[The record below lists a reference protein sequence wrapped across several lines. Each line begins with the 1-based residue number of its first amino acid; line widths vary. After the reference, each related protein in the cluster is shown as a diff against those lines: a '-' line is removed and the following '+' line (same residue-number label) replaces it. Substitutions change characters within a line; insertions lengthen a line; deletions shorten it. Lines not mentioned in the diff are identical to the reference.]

1 MTAEP
6 HSATRNAERATRDAD
21 RVGFALGYGKFANA
35 REIGELM
42 RQAEERG
49 FEMGFFSETIELMRD
64 SVTALAAIG
73 LATSRL
79 VLGATQ
85 IVRLR
90 SPVLMAQTLATL
102 DELTRGRMTLAPG
115 ACTKS
120 HARVHAL
127 EPADPAQSLREY
139 VEAMRLLLTGEKVSY
154 HGTYVNFDDVG
165 LAWQP
170 FRTRIPLYFP
180 ATSRTGLKLAGELGE
195 GVVLN
200 AVCSPEYTANA
211 IAIMRQAAQAAGRDF
226 STFLIAQIVN
236 CSIEDTHAAA
246 LDAIRWEVATKM
258 DPVQRPFIAR
268 PKMLVGEPYIRAE
281 HLPRFDA
288 AYAEGGLPALVAA
301 VPDSYVEGMTA
312 SGTPDEVRARVEAY
326 RLAGVQLPLLRPA
339 ALHQTQRLLD
349 LFAS

>member
-1 MTAEP
+1 MT
-6 HSATRNAERATRDAD
+6 RDAERATPNG

-35 REIGELM
+35 REIAQLM
-42 RQAEERG
+42 HQAEERG

-64 SVTALAAIG
+64 SVTALSAVG
-73 LATSRL
+73 LATSKL
-79 VLGATQ
+79 ILGATQ
-85 IVRLR
+85 TVRLR

-102 DELTRGRMTLAPG
+102 DELTGGRMTLAPG
-115 ACTKS
+115 ACTAS

-139 VEAMRLLLTGEKVSY
+139 VESMRLLLTGEKVSY
-154 HGTYVNFDDVG
+154 HGTYVNFDEVG
-165 LAWQP
+165 LAWTPVRKQV
-170 FRTRIPLYFP
+170 PLYFP
-180 ATSRTGLKLAGELGE
+180 ATSRPGLRLACELGD
-195 GVVLN
+195 GVILN

-211 IAIMRQAAQAAGRDF
+211 IQIMRQSAEAAGRDF
-226 STFLIAQIVN
+226 SQFLIAQIVN

-246 LDAIRWEVATKM
+246 LDAVRWEVATKM

-281 HLPRFDA
+281 DLPRFDE
-288 AYAEGGLPALVAA
+288 AYAKGGLTALVAS

-312 SGTPDEVRARVEAY
+312 SGTPDEVVARVEQY
-326 RLAGVQLPLLRPA
+326 RQAGVRLPLLRPA

-349 LFAS
+349 LFAG

>member
-1 MTAEP
+1 MT
-6 HSATRNAERATRDAD
+6 

-35 REIGELM
+35 REIADLM
-42 RQAEERG
+42 RRAEERG

-64 SVTALAAIG
+64 SVTALSAVG

-79 VLGATQ
+79 ILGATQ

-102 DELTRGRMTLAPG
+102 DELTQGRMTLAPG

-120 HARVHAL
+120 HARVHSID
-127 EPADPAQSLREY
+127 PADPAQSLREY

-154 HGTYVNFDDVG
+154 HGQYVNFDDVG
-165 LAWQP
+165 LAWP
-170 FRTRIPLYFP
+170 PVRPGIPLYFP
-180 ATSRTGLKLAGELGE
+180 ATSRTGLRLAGELGD

-200 AVCSPEYTANA
+200 AVCSPEYTRNA
-211 IAIMRQAAQAAGRDF
+211 IAILRQSVEASGRDW
-226 STFLIAQIVN
+226 SQFLVAQIVN

-246 LDAIRWEVATKM
+246 LDAVRWEVATKM

-281 HLPRFDA
+281 DLPGFDE
-288 AYAEGGLPALVAA
+288 AYARGGLEALVAA
-301 VPDSYVEGMTA
+301 VPDSMVEGMTA
-312 SGTPDEVRARVEAY
+312 SGTPDEVRARVEDY
-326 RLAGVQLPLLRPA
+326 RAAGVQLPLLRPA
-339 ALHQTQRLLD
+339 ALHQTDRLLD
-349 LFAS
+349 LFST